1 MILDLP
7 AGSPTTHQRAFY
19 TNLTRTRNEVL
30 VFTDD
35 RERLTGAVTREKD
48 KSLAHDV
55 VGEDPGILPPDR
67 RRDTRCPDRD
77 RPSPKQDTSSLDQDA
92 LRPGERILN
101 DRRIG

>member
-1 MILDLP
+1 M
-7 AGSPTTHQRAFY
+7 GSTS
-19 TNLTRTRNEVL
+19 RTRNAVR

-55 VGEDPGILPPDR
+55 VGEGPGILPPDR
-67 RRDTRCPDRD
+67 RRDTSSLDRD
-77 RPSPKQDTSSLDQDA
+77 RTRPDQDA
-92 LRPGERILN
+92 SRPGERISN